1 MFCPSPRVPFA
12 AGRTGGTGALIG
24 PAWWLPSSSW
34 LRSLEAF
41 HYFMESVA
49 SPTSPYPSISIPRHR
64 YMLNVLII
72 CHFRL
77 SALESSVYTETYAST
92 LLFLGTPSIYSAEL
106 PTIPCYG
113 LCVPCFHNSQVSFPI
128 LPVSFRLAC
137 AWWALPLPFCNEDA
151 PRSLSEASHAW
162 LCPPA
167 FSVIHKMY
175 FVSHV

>member
-12 AGRTGGTGALIG
+12 AGRTGETGALIG

-34 LRSLEAF
+34 LRTLEAF

-49 SPTSPYPSISIPRHR
+49 SPTSPYPSISIPRHS
-64 YMLNVLII
+64 YMLNDVLII

-113 LCVPCFHNSQVSFPI
+113 LYVPCFHNSQVSFPV
-128 LPVSFRLAC
+128 LPVSSCCHMPGGLFLLLSVMKMLPGPYQKSIPCLA
-137 AWWALPLPFCNEDA
+137 
-151 PRSLSEASHAW
+151 LSSGFLSH
-162 LCPPA
+162 P
-167 FSVIHKMY
+167 
-175 FVSHV
+175 